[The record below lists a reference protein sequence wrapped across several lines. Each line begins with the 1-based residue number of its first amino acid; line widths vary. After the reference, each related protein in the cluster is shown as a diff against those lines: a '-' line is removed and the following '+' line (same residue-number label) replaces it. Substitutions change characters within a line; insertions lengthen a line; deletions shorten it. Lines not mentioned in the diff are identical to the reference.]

1 MKSIGKYSLFLFSMF
16 QNWLKGKIYVQQW
29 IEECVDIGVRS
40 VFIITVVSILVGAC
54 TCIQINANM
63 HSPLASKFLVGFAVR
78 SMVIEELSPTVMALI
93 FAGKVGSNIT
103 SQLGSMRITEQ
114 IDAIEIMGVNASS
127 YLVLPKIVASLCM
140 YPLLVIL
147 SGCLAIFG
155 GYLAAR
161 FILPIA
167 AEDYL
172 YGVRYMFETYAVK
185 VALYKA
191 VTFAFL
197 VSSIASY
204 KGFYVSGGAVAV
216 GKASTEAVNNSCIAI
231 LAADYV
237 LTQLLS

>member
-1 MKSIGKYSLFLFSMF
+1 MKSIGKYSLFLFAMF
-16 QNWLKGKIYVQQW
+16 QNRLKGKIYVQQW

-40 VFIITVVSILVGAC
+40 VFIITVVSLFMGAV
-54 TCIQINANM
+54 TCIQISYNLL
-63 HSPLASKFLVGFAVR
+63 SPLLGKFLVGFGVR
-78 SMVIEELSPTVMALI
+78 NMVILELSPTVMAVI

-127 YLVLPKIVASLCM
+127 YLVLPKIVASICM

-147 SGCLAIFG
+147 SGFLAIFS
-155 GYLAAR
+155 GYLVAK
-161 FILPIA
+161 FVLPIA

-172 YGVRYMFETYAVK
+172 YGVRHMFDPYTVK
-185 VALYKA
+185 FALYKA

-197 VSSIASY
+197 VSSIAGY

-216 GKASTEAVNNSCIAI
+216 GKASTEAVTHSCIAI

-237 LTQLLS
+237 LTQLLL